1 MDDDGYV
8 QTLEGRTSET
18 DVEGVFVGGDVA
30 DRHYQQAV
38 TAAGMGCM
46 SAIDAEEWLDGIEAE
61 EKKAQK
67 AD

>member
-1 MDDDGYV
+1 MDEDGYV
-8 QTLEGRTSET
+8 NTLEGRTSET
-18 DVEGVFVGGDVA
+18 HVEGVFVGGDVT

-46 SAIDAEEWLDGIEAE
+46 AAIDAEEWLDEVEAE
-61 EKKAQK
+61 EKRATK